1 MPGKIARIVV
11 DPDVCIGSAVC
22 IDAAPGV
29 FQLNDQSLS
38 TVVDPE
44 GASEAEI
51 FEAAEGCP
59 TGAISLYDA
68 EGNQIY
74 PKK

>member
-22 IDAAPGV
+22 IEAAPGV
-29 FQLNDQSLS
+29 FQLDERSI
-38 TVVDPE
+38 VVNTE
-44 GASEAEI
+44 GATEAEI

-59 TGAISLYDA
+59 TGAISLHDA
-68 EGNQIY
+68 DGKQIY